1 MFSPETFLLVSA
13 LLFGLSAFVLI
24 YQFTINGLQLYQGSF
39 INKVDHGMKN
49 AFIYMDPKMLF
60 TFQMLAIL
68 AGGVLGYL
76 FAGIVGIVLVV
87 AGVAALPGVILR
99 VLRQR
104 RADRFVYQLPDALS
118 SIASSLRSGSNL
130 AKAMSQIAEQQPAPI
145 SQEFS
150 VILSEYKMGRVLEDS
165 LQDMY
170 KRIDRQEVDL
180 LNSAITISR
189 SVGGN
194 LADTLDTLAKT
205 LREKAQVEG
214 KIKALTAMG
223 RMQGW
228 VVGFIPVGV
237 FLMLRK
243 QEPEGMN
250 AMFTDLVGW
259 VTLFVISVMMIVA
272 VMMIRKIVNIDV

>member
-1 MFSPETFLLVSA
+1 MFSSETFLLVSA

-68 AGGVLGYL
+68 AGGMLGYL
-76 FAGIVGIVLVV
+76 FAGIV
-87 AGVAALPGVILR
+87 GVAALPGVILR

>member
-1 MFSPETFLLVSA
+1 MFSSETFLLVSA

>member
-1 MFSPETFLLVSA
+1 MFSSETFLLVTA